1 MNYPHFF
8 FYFTEILSTYPVFS
22 ETFLKKMLE
31 KYTDEI
37 VVTKINDYLC
47 YQTIESLGID
57 SDFSLNLHAVL
68 DEVRRL
74 SLKPSQDI
82 IHALLSV
89 RLGYN
94 ISEEWGVQDDETF
107 RHTISMYYSDER
119 QRTWKAGCFVE
130 ADIDRCDKVYIAFSG
145 GKDSVALLHLCNE
158 VLPHDVPVI
167 FSDTDMELPDTYEI
181 WDEVQKNYPKRTFIR
196 AKANTKALDNWSLFG
211 PPSRTIRWCCSVHK
225 STPALN
231 QLKKMLGKSSVRV
244 MAFVG
249 VRGEESISRSFYED
263 SSNGVKNASQMNRM
277 LRLLRWIWML

>member
-130 ADIDRCDKVYIAFSG
+130 ADIDYV
-145 GKDSVALLHLCNE
+145 
-158 VLPHDVPVI
+158 
-167 FSDTDMELPDTYEI
+167 
-181 WDEVQKNYPKRTFIR
+181 
-196 AKANTKALDNWSLFG
+196 
-211 PPSRTIRWCCSVHK
+211 
-225 STPALN
+225 
-231 QLKKMLGKSSVRV
+231 
-244 MAFVG
+244 
-249 VRGEESISRSFYED
+249 
-263 SSNGVKNASQMNRM
+263 
-277 LRLLRWIWML
+277 